1 MNIAGKLT
9 KPKISLKKKK
19 PLNKSNTK
27 TFKKNSVSFF
37 LILPT
42 LIV

>member
-19 PLNKSNTK
+19 KPLNKSNTK
-27 TFKKNSVSFF
+27 TFKKNQ
-37 LILPT
+37 
-42 LIV
+42 